1 MVADVE
7 RKLLLISWSLKV
19 TTPLTV
25 ARVADALRMAVD
37 EASPYTVSEPLLVIV
52 SPPFI
57 WEMVADVERKLLET
71 NPSEKVVTPPTV
83 AKVAEV
89 ERKLLFVSS
98 PLIREIVADVDRRLL
113 AVVSPVKESVPLMVD
128 KVADEVLNAVD
139 DTSPVPR
146 ILKTVEELTWKLM
159 KSPLKGVLGLAAMKV
174 PEADPDW
181 SR

>member
-113 AVVSPVKESVPLMVD
+113 AVVSPVKESVPLMVAR
-128 KVADEVLNAVD
+128 VAEALRNW
-139 DTSPVPR
+139 
-146 ILKTVEELTWKLM
+146 VEET
-159 KSPLKGVLGLAAMKV
+159 V
-174 PEADPDW
+174 PKT
-181 SR
+181 